1 MFDEFYAMY
10 ESTEHEVLA
19 LMGRCVGCSFVT
31 QSRCVA
37 PDVLMIGALFCDSG
51 QLVKRAMHLHWPLFD
66 KDLPN
71 AKVYKRF
78 AVGQVCRLKIRKLK
92 DEFACD
98 QHIPRYCL
106 RQVISTYEQCPE
118 LMPLLEEY
126 HKEVLLQDDILGTLK
141 LDKDFEKFRGQLN
154 CCKSAVAL
162 SIDVDAFAQESWT
175 KTLNAAKP
183 LVIDCI
189 SWDGQMRK
197 YAAHKLSETYND
209 AHAHGCD
216 DGDYEELSEEY
227 FANKLTLLKLEISS
241 DVSFKAYFDC
251 DDIFFNSFVTVTGS
265 VQCGF
270 EAANVEER

>member
-19 LMGRCVGCSFVT
+19 LMGRCVGCSFVP
-31 QSRCVA
+31 QSHCIA

>member
-19 LMGRCVGCSFVT
+19 LMGRCVGCSFVP

-92 DEFACD
+92 DEFASD

-162 SIDVDAFAQESWT
+162 SIDVDAFAQESWS

-270 EAANVEER
+270 EAANV

>member
-141 LDKDFEKFRGQLN
+141 LDKDFEKLRGQLN
-154 CCKSAVAL
+154 WCKSAVAL

-175 KTLNAAKP
+175 KTLNAAQL

-227 FANKLTLLKLEISS
+227 FAHKLTLIKLEISS
-241 DVSFKAYFDC
+241 DVSYKAYFDC